1 MGRGSAVHRAWRDRT
16 RLRLINGRYELRELV
31 GRGGMAEVWDAW
43 DRQLRRRVAVK
54 VLDSGSLMP
63 LEQDERIQQERFER
77 EAHIAAQMNCVNI
90 VMVHDAGVF
99 VENGRRYPFLV
110 MEFIAGENLRQQ
122 LRYRENWALPSLLRV
137 LTDALSGLVYAH
149 SKQVVHRDIKP
160 ENIMICRDGTAK
172 LADFGIA
179 IEMRENIQRLTQ
191 VHRAL
196 GTQQYSAPEYLH
208 HGQITHLSDVYSFA
222 VVCAEV
228 LNHAYGPAGI
238 PDEIKVV
245 LEQSLSPDP
254 TQRHRSAAEFQH
266 YFRGAIERSTRTG
279 RTSMPAAPE
288 YPGPTRTSVL
298 APGVLLEPE
307 PEVPDPLAYSSTWS
321 FLAAPIVASRQRL
334 LAGLST
340 DDHRFV
346 AALLATTA
354 TLGIL
359 LGGLAFTLLTWV
371 VVEIGK
377 LF

>member
-31 GRGGMAEVWDAW
+31 GKGGMAEVWDAW

-63 LEQDERIQQERFER
+63 LERDELLQQERFER
-77 EAHIAAQMNCVNI
+77 EARIAAQMNSGNI

-99 VENGRRYPFLV
+99 VESGRRYPFLV
-110 MEFIAGENLRQQ
+110 MEFIAGENLRQH
-122 LRYRENWALPSLLRV
+122 LRYRENWALPSLLRI
-137 LTDALSGLVYAH
+137 LTDALDGLVYAH
-149 SKQVVHRDIKP
+149 SKQIVHRDIKP

-179 IEMRENIQRLTQ
+179 IEMRENVQRLTRVQ
-191 VHRAL
+191 GAL

-228 LNHAYGPAGI
+228 LNHVYGPSGI
-238 PDEIKVV
+238 PDDIKVV
-245 LEQSLSPDP
+245 LEQSLSLDP
-254 TQRHRSAAEFQH
+254 TQRHQSAAEFRH
-266 YFRGAIERSTRTG
+266 YFREAIERSRHSS
-279 RTSMPAAPE
+279 RAPMPAAPDQ
-288 YPGPTRTSVL
+288 PRLTSVL
-298 APGVLLEPE
+298 TPGPPRETEAEP
-307 PEVPDPLAYSSTWS
+307 PDPLVYSSTWS
-321 FLAAPIVASRQRL
+321 YLAAPVLASRQKL
-334 LAGLST
+334 LAGLSR
-340 DDHRFV
+340 DDYRFV

-354 TLGIL
+354 LIGIM

-371 VVEIGK
+371 FVEIGK